1 MADFGGCYSA
11 FGDYIAAQQHASRAS
26 RGGPRFDF
34 RNIPMDLRN
43 VAIIA
48 HVDHGK
54 TTLVDRLLQQSGVY
68 RDNERQVE
76 RAMDSN
82 DLERERGITILAKAA
97 SVEWQGTRI
106 NIVDTPGHAD
116 FGGEVERILNMVDGA
131 LVLVDA
137 AEGPLPQTKFV
148 VSKALKMGL
157 KPIVVINKVDRP
169 DARATEVV
177 NEVFD
182 LFAALDA
189 TDEQLDFP
197 ILYGSAKQGWMATS
211 LEGSHDDG
219 MKPLF
224 DLVLRHVPPPQVEEG
239 PFKLLGTIIE
249 ANNFLGRIITGRI
262 TSGSVKPNQAVKVLT
277 RDGALVEN
285 ARVTKVLAFRGLE
298 RVPLE
303 EASAGDIVALA
314 GMPNVTV
321 AMTVCD
327 PSVDVPLPAQPIDPP
342 TLAMTFRVNDSPLAG
357 TEGSKV
363 TGRMIRDRLLREA
376 EGNVALRVRESD
388 DKDAME
394 VAGRGELQ
402 LGILIE
408 TMRREGFELSVSRP
422 KVLLRKDDAG
432 ELEEP
437 IEEVTIDVDEE
448 HSGIVVQK
456 MSERKAEMTELKP
469 SGGGRVRLVFHAP
482 TRGLIGYQGE
492 LLTDTRGTAIMN
504 RIFHGYAPY
513 KGAIQGRRNG
523 VLISNDKGEAVAYA
537 LWNLEDR
544 GPMMIEP
551 GWKVYTGMIV
561 GEHTRDND
569 LIVNVLKGKQL
580 TNIRTTSKDEA
591 VRLTPPIR
599 ITHEKALANIEDDEL
614 VEVTPKSIRL
624 RKKLLDE
631 NDRKKAER
639 QKEAEAV

>member
-1 MADFGGCYSA
+1 
-11 FGDYIAAQQHASRAS
+11 
-26 RGGPRFDF
+26 
-34 RNIPMDLRN
+34 MDLRN

-68 RDNERQVE
+68 RANERQVE

-148 VSKALKMGL
+148 VSKALRMGL
-157 KPIVVINKVDRP
+157 KPIVVINKVDRA
-169 DARATEVV
+169 DARPVEVI

-197 ILYGSAKQGWMATS
+197 ILYGSAKQGWMS
-211 LEGSHDDG
+211 EKLDGPQDQG

-224 DLVLRHVPPPQVEEG
+224 DLVLKHVKPPVVEQG
-239 PFKLLGTIIE
+239 PFRLLGTIIE
-249 ANNFLGRIITGRI
+249 ANNYLGRIITGRI
-262 TSGSVKPNQAVKVLT
+262 TSGSVKPNQAVKVLD
-277 RDGALVEN
+277 RDGKPVESG
-285 ARVTKVLAFRGLE
+285 RVTKVLAFRGLE

-303 EASAGDIVALA
+303 EAEAGDIVALA
-314 GMPNVTV
+314 GLPNATV
-321 AMTVCD
+321 AMTICD
-327 PSVDVPLPAQPIDPP
+327 PSVETPIPAQPIDPP

-422 KVLLRKDDAG
+422 KVLLRRNDAG
-432 ELEEP
+432 DLEEP
-437 IEEVTIDVDEE
+437 IEEVVIDVDEE
-448 HSGIVVQK
+448 HSGVVVQK
-456 MSERKAEMTELKP
+456 MAERKAEMTELRP

-504 RIFHGYAPY
+504 RLFYGYAPH

-591 VRLTPPIR
+591 VRLTPPIKM
-599 ITHEKALANIEDDEL
+599 TLEKALAYIQDDEL
-614 VEVTPKSIRL
+614 VEVTPNSIRL

-631 NDRKKAER
+631 NDRKRADR
-639 QKEAEAV
+639 SKEADAA

>member
-1 MADFGGCYSA
+1 
-11 FGDYIAAQQHASRAS
+11 
-26 RGGPRFDF
+26 
-34 RNIPMDLRN
+34 
-43 VAIIA
+43 
-48 HVDHGK
+48 
-54 TTLVDRLLQQSGVY
+54 
-68 RDNERQVE
+68 
-76 RAMDSN
+76 
-82 DLERERGITILAKAA
+82 
-97 SVEWQGTRI
+97 
-106 NIVDTPGHAD
+106 
-116 FGGEVERILNMVDGA
+116 
-131 LVLVDA
+131 
-137 AEGPLPQTKFV
+137 
-148 VSKALKMGL
+148 MGL
-157 KPIVVINKVDRP
+157 KPIVVINNVDRS

-197 ILYGSAKQGWMATS
+197 ILYGSAKQGWMATK
-211 LEGSHDDG
+211 LDGSHDDG
-219 MKPLF
+219 MQPLF
-224 DLVLRHVPPPQVEEG
+224 DLILSHVKPPVVEQG
-239 PFKLLGTIIE
+239 PFRLLGTILE
-249 ANNFLGRIITGRI
+249 ANPYLGRVVTGRI
-262 TSGSVKPNQAVKVLT
+262 TSGSAKPNQNVKVLDH
-277 RDGALVEN
+277 DGKLIETG
-285 ARVTKVLAFRGLE
+285 RITKLLAFRGIE
-298 RVPLE
+298 RVPVD
-303 EASAGDIVALA
+303 EANAGDIVAIA
-314 GMPNVTV
+314 GLPEATV
-321 AMTVCD
+321 AMTICD
-327 PSVDVPLPAQPIDPP
+327 PSVDTPLPAQPIDPP

-422 KVLLRKDDAG
+422 KVLLRQSGSG

-437 IEEVTIDVDEE
+437 IEEVVIDVDEI

-456 MSERKAEMTELKP
+456 MSERKAEMIEMKP
-469 SGGGRVRLVFHAP
+469 SGGGRVRMVFYAP

-504 RIFHGYAPY
+504 RLFHGYAPH
-513 KGAIQGRRNG
+513 KGSIQGRRNG
-523 VLISNDKGEAVAYA
+523 VLISNDQGDAVAYA

-551 GWKVYTGMIV
+551 GWKVYRGMIV

-569 LIVNVLKGKQL
+569 LVINVLKGKQL

-599 ITHEKALANIEDDEL
+599 MTLEKALAYIEDDEL

-631 NDRKKAER
+631 TDRKREDRAKTTAAET
-639 QKEAEAV
+639 V